1 MLACSV
7 TLSRSAF
14 SHNISLYRKLL
25 GEKTKFAGIVK
36 SNAYGHGL
44 LETAGVVIEAGAD
57 LLGVNSL
64 EEAVLLRKSFP
75 KPTIMIM
82 GSVPDLR
89 PRLQELADSNFWVLV
104 SRVEEMEL
112 LSQLSPAPKIHFKLD
127 TGMSRL
133 GESYLHWKE
142 IATEIKNK
150 KLPLAGLATHFA
162 STEDFTEHSYS
173 MFQLNRFQEGI
184 ELFRSFGFKD
194 LICHCASSASA
205 MLFPEARMDMVRV
218 GISMYGLWPSLETKL
233 SLSQM
238 GKEFGML
245 RPALTW
251 KTKIQH
257 IQSLPSGAFV
267 GYGSTYKTTYPTRL
281 AVIPVGYYEGL
292 DRKLS
297 NHGYMLVHGERA
309 KILGRICMNMTMI
322 EITHIP
328 DAKLNDEVIII
339 GRSGKEIITADDH
352 ALWTNTINYEVVTKI
367 LDRFPRTI
375 VD

>member
-44 LETAGVVIEAGAD
+44 LETAGVVLEAGAD

-64 EEAVLLRKSFP
+64 EEATLLRKSFP
-75 KPTIMIM
+75 KPTILIM
-82 GSVPDLR
+82 GSVPNLSSR
-89 PRLQELADSNFWVLV
+89 SQELADPNFWVLV
-104 SRVEEMEL
+104 SRVEEVEL
-112 LSQLSPAPKIHFKLD
+112 LSRLSPAPKIHFKLD

-150 KLPLAGLATHFA
+150 NLPLAGLATHFA

-184 ELFRSFGFKD
+184 ELFRSLGFKD

-245 RPALTW
+245 KPALTW

-281 AVIPVGYYEGL
+281 AVVPVGYYEGL

-328 DAKLNDEVIII
+328 EVKLNDEVVII